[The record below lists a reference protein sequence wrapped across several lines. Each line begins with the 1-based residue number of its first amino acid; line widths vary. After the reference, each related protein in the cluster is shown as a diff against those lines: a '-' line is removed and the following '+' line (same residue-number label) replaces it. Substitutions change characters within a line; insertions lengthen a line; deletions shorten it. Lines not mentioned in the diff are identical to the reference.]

1 MNDLDVDKIIIMK
14 EELMTKDGEV
24 TLIYEYLNIIQL
36 LHPCSISL
44 TQFQSPLSLSCG
56 LDALRA
62 EVIIRKRG

>member
-1 MNDLDVDKIIIMK
+1 
-14 EELMTKDGEV
+14 MTEDGEV

-62 EVIIRKRG
+62 EVSIRRKRLIHRGSGYYHIIHSM